1 MLHVKQFLGV
11 KLEQNVDTT
20 EWHDDKIKISRHSL
34 IINKIIKSA
43 TLKSFFESK
52 GLFIK
57 PFHQCWHVYYFIKCK
72 FIYLPFMGNWSI
84 GTLLKRR

>member
-11 KLEQNVDTT
+11 KLEENVDTT

-43 TLKSFFESK
+43 TLKSFLNQKDFSSN
-52 GLFIK
+52 LFINVGMYII
-57 PFHQCWHVYYFIKCK
+57 FNY
-72 FIYLPFMGNWSI
+72 
-84 GTLLKRR
+84 

>member
-11 KLEQNVDTT
+11 KLEDNVDTT

-43 TLKSFFESK
+43 TLKSFLNQKDF
-52 GLFIK
+52 
-57 PFHQCWHVYYFIKCK
+57 
-72 FIYLPFMGNWSI
+72 
-84 GTLLKRR
+84 